1 LGGEAVTI
9 SVLSGLLGGLGLFIY
24 GMTQMG
30 EGLQKAA
37 GDRMRRI
44 LEVLTARTWMGVTV
58 GAVVTA
64 VVQSSSAT
72 TVMLVSFVNAGL
84 MTLRQAVGVVMGAN
98 IGTTVT
104 AQLIAFDLSDLALPA
119 VGLGFVIT
127 FFSRR
132 KIHKYLGQIVLGFGL
147 LFLGMTVMTDTMRPL
162 RDNPAFVR
170 WMANLGEKPILGVLA
185 GLAMTMI
192 IQSSSATIGLL
203 MAAASQGIVGF
214 DAAVPVLFGDNIGT
228 CITAVLAS
236 VGANLSARRTAVVH
250 VLFNV
255 FGTILFLG
263 LLQLFKTF
271 VYMVTPSSDIA
282 RLIANAHT
290 SFNVLNTLVWLP
302 MAGVLARIATALCP
316 GKEFILERG
325 PKYLDKRM
333 LSTPSVALQLAV
345 RELVRMA
352 GIAREMV
359 KDAGEALLTG
369 RPSAVAKS
377 INAREDLVDNL
388 QAEIILYLSTVM
400 AQGVMTQPQSTRLA
414 GMLHVVNDIE
424 RIGDHAVN
432 ISEFAIDKVEQGLE
446 FSDEAKAELR
456 DLFERVDEVISDAVQ
471 ALEKNDPALAQDVW
485 EKEKYIDE
493 LEDVLRT
500 SHLRRLNQG
509 RCSPASGVIYV
520 EVVDNLE
527 RMADHAVNLADAVVQ
542 NAVPSQ
548 D

>member
-1 LGGEAVTI
+1 MTI
-9 SVLSGLLGGLGLFIY
+9 SVIAGLLGGLGLFIY
-24 GMTQMG
+24 GMMQMG

-37 GDRMRRI
+37 GDRMRKI
-44 LEVLTARTWMGVTV
+44 LEVLTARTWMGVIV
-58 GAVVTA
+58 GTVVTA
-64 VVQSSSAT
+64 VIQSSSAT

-84 MTLRQAVGVVMGAN
+84 MTLKQAVGVIMGAN
-98 IGTTVT
+98 IGTTMT
-104 AQLIAFDLSDLALPA
+104 AQLIAFNLSDLALPA
-119 VGLGFVIT
+119 VGLGFIIT
-127 FFSRR
+127 FFSRK
-132 KIHKYLGQIVLGFGL
+132 KIHKYLGQVILGFGL
-147 LFLGMTVMTDTMRPL
+147 LFLGMTIMTDTMKPL
-162 RDNPAFVR
+162 RGDPAFVR
-170 WMANLGEKPILGVLA
+170 WIGNLGKYPFLGVLA
-185 GLAMTMI
+185 GLAMTVI

-255 FGTILFLG
+255 FGTILFLS
-263 LLQLFKTF
+263 LLQLFKAF
-271 VYMVTPSSDIA
+271 VYMVTPSGDIE

-302 MAGVLARIATALCP
+302 MAGVLARIATAACP
-316 GKEFILERG
+316 GKEIIMEHG

-352 GIAREMV
+352 GLAREMV
-359 KDAGEALLTG
+359 KDAGEALLAG
-369 RPSAVAKS
+369 RPSAVSKS
-377 INAREDLVDNL
+377 INAREDVVDNL

-400 AQGVMTQPQSTRLA
+400 AQGVLTQPQSTRLA

-456 DLFERVDEVISDAVQ
+456 DLFRRVDEVISDAVQ

-493 LEDVLRT
+493 LEEVLRT

-542 NAVPSQ
+542 NAVPPHE
-548 D
+548 

>member
-1 LGGEAVTI
+1 MTI
-9 SVLSGLLGGLGLFIY
+9 SLISGLLGGLGLFIY
-24 GMTQMG
+24 GMMQMG
-30 EGLQKAA
+30 DGLQKAA

-44 LEVLTARTWMGVTV
+44 LEALTARTWMGVIV

-64 VVQSSSAT
+64 VIQSSSAT

-84 MTLRQAVGVVMGAN
+84 MTLKQAVGVIMGAN
-98 IGTTVT
+98 IGTTMT

-119 VGLGFVIT
+119 VGLGFIIT
-127 FFSRR
+127 FFSRK
-132 KIHKYLGQIVLGFGL
+132 KIHKYLGQVILGFGL

-162 RDNPAFVR
+162 RDNPAFVQ
-170 WMANLGEKPILGVLA
+170 WIANFGKYPFLGVLA

-203 MAAASQGIVGF
+203 MAAASQGLVGF
-214 DAAVPVLFGDNIGT
+214 DAAIPVLFGDNIGT

-236 VGANLSARRTAVVH
+236 IGASLSARRTAIVH

-255 FGTILFLG
+255 FGTILFLT
-263 LLQLFKTF
+263 LLPLFKTF
-271 VYMVTPSSDIA
+271 VHMVTPSGDIE

-302 MAGVLARIATALCP
+302 MAGLLARVATVVYP
-316 GKEFILERG
+316 GQEIVVEQG

-345 RELVRMA
+345 KELVRMA

-359 KDAGEALLTG
+359 KDAGQALLAG
-369 RPSAVAKS
+369 KPSAVSKS
-377 INAREDLVDNL
+377 INAREEVVDNL
-388 QAEIILYLSTVM
+388 QAEIILYLSTLM
-400 AQGVMTQPQSTRLA
+400 AQGVLTQPQSTRLA

-432 ISEFAIDKVEQGLE
+432 ISEFAIDRVEQGLE
-446 FSDEAKAELR
+446 FSDEAKSELG
-456 DLFERVDEVISDAVQ
+456 DLFRRVDEVISDAVQ

-542 NAVPSQ
+542 NAVPPHE
-548 D
+548 

>member
-1 LGGEAVTI
+1 MTI

>member
-1 LGGEAVTI
+1 MTI
-9 SVLSGLLGGLGLFIY
+9 SLISGLLGGLGLFIY
-24 GMTQMG
+24 GMLQMG
-30 EGLQKAA
+30 DGLQKAA
-37 GDRMRRI
+37 GDRMRKI
-44 LEVLTARTWMGVTV
+44 LEALTARTWMGVIV
-58 GAVVTA
+58 GTIVTA
-64 VVQSSSAT
+64 VIQSSSAT

-84 MTLRQAVGVVMGAN
+84 MTLKQAVGVIMGAN
-98 IGTTVT
+98 IGTTMT
-104 AQLIAFDLSDLALPA
+104 AQLIAFDLADLALPA
-119 VGLGFVIT
+119 VGLGFIIT
-127 FFSRR
+127 FFSRK
-132 KIHKYLGQIVLGFGL
+132 KIHKYLGQVILGFGL

-162 RDNPAFVR
+162 RDNPAFVQ
-170 WMANLGEKPILGVLA
+170 WIANFGKYPLLGVLA

-203 MAAASQGIVGF
+203 MAAASQGLVGF
-214 DAAVPVLFGDNIGT
+214 DEAIPVLFGDNIGT
-228 CITAVLAS
+228 CVTAVLAS
-236 VGANLSARRTAVVH
+236 IGASLSARRTAIVH

-255 FGTILFLG
+255 FGTILFLT
-263 LLQLFKTF
+263 LLPFFKTF
-271 VYMVTPSSDIA
+271 VHVVTPSGDIE

-302 MAGVLARIATALCP
+302 MAGLLARVATAVYP
-316 GKEFILERG
+316 GQEIVMEQG

-345 RELVRMA
+345 KELVRMA

-359 KDAGEALLTG
+359 KDAGQALLAG
-369 RPSAVAKS
+369 KPSTVSKS
-377 INAREDLVDNL
+377 INAREEVVDNL
-388 QAEIILYLSTVM
+388 QAEIILYLSTLM
-400 AQGVMTQPQSTRLA
+400 AQGVLTQPQSTRLA

-446 FSDEAKAELR
+446 FSDEAKSELG
-456 DLFERVDEVISDAVQ
+456 DLFRRVDEVISDAVQ

-542 NAVPSQ
+542 NAVPPHE
-548 D
+548 

>member
-1 LGGEAVTI
+1 MTI
-9 SVLSGLLGGLGLFIY
+9 SLISGLLGGLGLFIY
-24 GMTQMG
+24 GMMQMG
-30 EGLQKAA
+30 DGLQKAA
-37 GDRMRRI
+37 GDKMRRI
-44 LEVLTARTWMGVTV
+44 LEALTARTWMGVIV

-64 VVQSSSAT
+64 VIQSSSAT

-84 MTLRQAVGVVMGAN
+84 MTLKQAVGVIMGAN
-98 IGTTVT
+98 IGTTMT

-119 VGLGFVIT
+119 VGLGFIIT
-127 FFSRR
+127 FFSRK
-132 KIHKYLGQIVLGFGL
+132 KIHKYLGQVILGFGL
-147 LFLGMTVMTDTMRPL
+147 LFLGMTVMADTMRPL
-162 RDNPAFVR
+162 RNNPAFVQ
-170 WMANLGEKPILGVLA
+170 WIANFGKYPFLGVLA

-203 MAAASQGIVGF
+203 MAAASQGLVGF
-214 DAAVPVLFGDNIGT
+214 DAAIPVLFGDNIGT

-236 VGANLSARRTAVVH
+236 IGASLSARRTALAH

-255 FGTILFLG
+255 FGTILFLT
-263 LLQLFKTF
+263 LLPFFKTF
-271 VYMVTPSSDIA
+271 VHVVTPSGDIE

-302 MAGVLARIATALCP
+302 MAGLLARVATVVYP
-316 GKEFILERG
+316 GQEIVVEQG

-345 RELVRMA
+345 KELVRMA

-359 KDAGEALLTG
+359 KDAGQALLAG
-369 RPSAVAKS
+369 KPSAVSKS
-377 INAREDLVDNL
+377 INAREEVVDNL
-388 QAEIILYLSTVM
+388 QAEIILYLSTLM
-400 AQGVMTQPQSTRLA
+400 AQGVLTQPQSTRLA

-432 ISEFAIDKVEQGLE
+432 ISEFAIDRVEQGLE
-446 FSDEAKAELR
+446 FSDEAKSELG
-456 DLFERVDEVISDAVQ
+456 DLFRRVDEVISDAVR

-542 NAVPSQ
+542 NAVPPHE
-548 D
+548 

>member
-1 LGGEAVTI
+1 MTI
-9 SVLSGLLGGLGLFIY
+9 SLISGLLGGLGLFIY
-24 GMTQMG
+24 GMMQMG
-30 EGLQKAA
+30 DGLQKAA

-44 LEVLTARTWMGVTV
+44 LEALTARTWMGVIV

-64 VVQSSSAT
+64 VIQSSSAT

-84 MTLRQAVGVVMGAN
+84 MTLKQAVGVIMGAN
-98 IGTTVT
+98 IGTTMT

-119 VGLGFVIT
+119 VGLGFIIT
-127 FFSRR
+127 FFSRK
-132 KIHKYLGQIVLGFGL
+132 KIHKYLGQVILGFGL

-162 RDNPAFVR
+162 RDNPAFVQ
-170 WMANLGEKPILGVLA
+170 WIANFGKYPFLGVLA

-203 MAAASQGIVGF
+203 MAAASQGLVGF
-214 DAAVPVLFGDNIGT
+214 DAAIPVLFGDNIGT

-236 VGANLSARRTAVVH
+236 IGASLSARRTALAH

-255 FGTILFLG
+255 FGTILFLT
-263 LLQLFKTF
+263 LLPLFKTF
-271 VYMVTPSSDIA
+271 VHMVTPSGDIE

-302 MAGVLARIATALCP
+302 MAGLLARVATVVYP
-316 GKEFILERG
+316 GQEIVVEQG

-345 RELVRMA
+345 KELVRMA

-359 KDAGEALLTG
+359 KDAGQALLAG
-369 RPSAVAKS
+369 KPSAVSKS
-377 INAREDLVDNL
+377 INAREEVVDNL
-388 QAEIILYLSTVM
+388 QAEIILYLSTLM
-400 AQGVMTQPQSTRLA
+400 AQGVLTQPQSTRLA

-432 ISEFAIDKVEQGLE
+432 ISEFAIDRVEQGLE
-446 FSDEAKAELR
+446 FSDEAKSELG
-456 DLFERVDEVISDAVQ
+456 DLFRRVDEVISDAVQ

-542 NAVPSQ
+542 NAVPPHE
-548 D
+548 

>member
-1 LGGEAVTI
+1 MTI
-9 SVLSGLLGGLGLFIY
+9 SLISGLLGGLGLFIY
-24 GMTQMG
+24 GMMQMG
-30 EGLQKAA
+30 DGLQKAA

-44 LEVLTARTWMGVTV
+44 LEALTSRTWMGVIV
-58 GAVVTA
+58 GTIVTA
-64 VVQSSSAT
+64 VIQSSSAT

-84 MTLRQAVGVVMGAN
+84 MTLKQAVGVIMGAN
-98 IGTTVT
+98 IGTTMT

-119 VGLGFVIT
+119 VGLGFIIT
-127 FFSRR
+127 FFARK
-132 KIHKYLGQIVLGFGL
+132 KIHKYLGQVVLGFGL

-162 RDNPAFVR
+162 RDNPAFVQ
-170 WMANLGEKPILGVLA
+170 WIANFGKYPLLGVLA
-185 GLAMTMI
+185 GVAMTMI

-203 MAAASQGIVGF
+203 MAAASQGLVGF
-214 DAAVPVLFGDNIGT
+214 DAAIPVLFGDNIGT

-236 VGANLSARRTAVVH
+236 IGASLSARRTALAH

-255 FGTILFLG
+255 FGTILFLT
-263 LLQLFKTF
+263 LLPFFKTF
-271 VYMVTPSSDIA
+271 VHVVTPSGDIE

-302 MAGVLARIATALCP
+302 MAGLLARVATAVYP
-316 GKEFILERG
+316 GQEIVMEQG

-345 RELVRMA
+345 KELVRMA

-359 KDAGEALLTG
+359 KDAGQALLAG
-369 RPSAVAKS
+369 KPSAVSKS
-377 INAREDLVDNL
+377 INAREEVVDNL
-388 QAEIILYLSTVM
+388 QAEIILYLSTLM
-400 AQGVMTQPQSTRLA
+400 AQGVLTQPQSTRLA

-432 ISEFAIDKVEQGLE
+432 ISEFAIDRVEQGLE
-446 FSDEAKAELR
+446 FSDEAKSELG
-456 DLFERVDEVISDAVQ
+456 DLFRRVDEVISDAVQ

-485 EKEKYIDE
+485 EKERYIDE

-542 NAVPSQ
+542 NAVSPHE
-548 D
+548 

>member
-1 LGGEAVTI
+1 MTI
-9 SVLSGLLGGLGLFIY
+9 SLISGLLGGLGLFIY
-24 GMTQMG
+24 GMLQMG
-30 EGLQKAA
+30 DGLQKAA
-37 GDRMRRI
+37 GDRMRKI
-44 LEVLTARTWMGVTV
+44 LEALTARTWLGVIV
-58 GAVVTA
+58 GTIVTA
-64 VVQSSSAT
+64 VIQSSSAT

-84 MTLRQAVGVVMGAN
+84 MTLKQAVGVIMGAN
-98 IGTTVT
+98 IGTTMT
-104 AQLIAFDLSDLALPA
+104 AQLIAFDLADLALPA
-119 VGLGFVIT
+119 VGLGFIIT
-127 FFSRR
+127 FFSRK
-132 KIHKYLGQIVLGFGL
+132 KIHKYLGQVILGFGL

-162 RDNPAFVR
+162 RDNPAFVQ
-170 WMANLGEKPILGVLA
+170 WIANFGKYPLLGVLA

-203 MAAASQGIVGF
+203 MAAASQGLVGF
-214 DAAVPVLFGDNIGT
+214 DAAIPVLFGDNIGT

-236 VGANLSARRTAVVH
+236 IGASLSARRTAIVH

-255 FGTILFLG
+255 FGTILFLT
-263 LLQLFKTF
+263 LLPFFKTF
-271 VYMVTPSSDIA
+271 VHVVTPTGDIE

-302 MAGVLARIATALCP
+302 MAGLLARIATAVYP
-316 GKEFILERG
+316 GQEIVMEQG

-345 RELVRMA
+345 KELVRMA

-359 KDAGEALLTG
+359 KDAGQALLAG
-369 RPSAVAKS
+369 KPSAVSKS
-377 INAREDLVDNL
+377 INAREEVVDNL
-388 QAEIILYLSTVM
+388 QAEIILYLSTLM
-400 AQGVMTQPQSTRLA
+400 AQGVLTQPQSTRLA

-446 FSDEAKAELR
+446 FSDEAKSELG
-456 DLFERVDEVISDAVQ
+456 DLFRRVDEVISDAVQ

-542 NAVPSQ
+542 NAVPPHE
-548 D
+548 

>member
-1 LGGEAVTI
+1 MTI
-9 SVLSGLLGGLGLFIY
+9 SLISGLLGGLGLFIY
-24 GMTQMG
+24 GMMQMG
-30 EGLQKAA
+30 DGLQKAA

-44 LEVLTARTWMGVTV
+44 LEALTARTWMGVIV

-64 VVQSSSAT
+64 VIQSSSAT

-84 MTLRQAVGVVMGAN
+84 MTLKQAVGVIMGAN
-98 IGTTVT
+98 IGTTMT

-119 VGLGFVIT
+119 VGLGFIIT
-127 FFSRR
+127 FFSRK
-132 KIHKYLGQIVLGFGL
+132 KIHKYLGQVILGFGL
-147 LFLGMTVMTDTMRPL
+147 LFLGMTVMADTMRPL
-162 RDNPAFVR
+162 RNNPAFVQ
-170 WMANLGEKPILGVLA
+170 WIANFGKYPLLGVLV
-185 GLAMTMI
+185 GLAMTVI

-203 MAAASQGIVGF
+203 MAAASQGLVGF
-214 DAAVPVLFGDNIGT
+214 DAAIPVLFGDNIGT

-236 VGANLSARRTAVVH
+236 IGASLSARRTALAH

-255 FGTILFLG
+255 FGTILFLT
-263 LLQLFKTF
+263 LLPFFKTF
-271 VYMVTPSSDIA
+271 VHVVTPSGDIE

-302 MAGVLARIATALCP
+302 MAGLLARIATVVYP
-316 GKEFILERG
+316 GQEIVVEQG

-345 RELVRMA
+345 KELVRMA

-359 KDAGEALLTG
+359 KDAGQALLAG
-369 RPSAVAKS
+369 KPSAVSKS
-377 INAREDLVDNL
+377 INAREEVVDNL
-388 QAEIILYLSTVM
+388 QAEIILYLSTLM
-400 AQGVMTQPQSTRLA
+400 AQGVLTQPQSTRLA

-432 ISEFAIDKVEQGLE
+432 ISEFAIDRVEQGLE
-446 FSDEAKAELR
+446 FSDEAKSELG
-456 DLFERVDEVISDAVQ
+456 DLFRRVDEVISDAVQ

-542 NAVPSQ
+542 NAVPPHE
-548 D
+548 

>member
-1 LGGEAVTI
+1 MTI
-9 SVLSGLLGGLGLFIY
+9 SLISGLLGGLGLFIY
-24 GMTQMG
+24 GMMQMG
-30 EGLQKAA
+30 DGLQKAA

-44 LEVLTARTWMGVTV
+44 LEALTSRTWMGVIV
-58 GAVVTA
+58 GTIVTA
-64 VVQSSSAT
+64 VIQSSSAT

-84 MTLRQAVGVVMGAN
+84 MTLKQAVGVIMGAN
-98 IGTTVT
+98 IGTTMT

-119 VGLGFVIT
+119 VGLGFIIT
-127 FFSRR
+127 FFARK
-132 KIHKYLGQIVLGFGL
+132 KIHKYLGQVVLGFGL

-162 RDNPAFVR
+162 RDNPAFVQ
-170 WMANLGEKPILGVLA
+170 WIANFGKYPLLGVLA
-185 GLAMTMI
+185 GVAMTMI

-203 MAAASQGIVGF
+203 MAAASQGLVGF
-214 DAAVPVLFGDNIGT
+214 DAAIPVLFGDNIGT

-236 VGANLSARRTAVVH
+236 IGASLSARRTALAH

-255 FGTILFLG
+255 FGTILFLT
-263 LLQLFKTF
+263 LLPFFKTF
-271 VYMVTPSSDIA
+271 VHVVTPSGDIE

-302 MAGVLARIATALCP
+302 MAGLLARVATAVYP
-316 GKEFILERG
+316 GQEIVMEQG

-345 RELVRMA
+345 KELVRMA

-359 KDAGEALLTG
+359 KDAGQALLAG
-369 RPSAVAKS
+369 KPSAVSKS
-377 INAREDLVDNL
+377 INAREEVVDNL
-388 QAEIILYLSTVM
+388 QAEIILYLSTLM
-400 AQGVMTQPQSTRLA
+400 AQGVLTQPQSTRLA

-432 ISEFAIDKVEQGLE
+432 ISEFAIDRVEQGLE
-446 FSDEAKAELR
+446 FSDEAKSELG
-456 DLFERVDEVISDAVQ
+456 DLFRRVDEVISDAVQ

-485 EKEKYIDE
+485 EKERYIDE

-542 NAVPSQ
+542 NAVPPHE
-548 D
+548 

>member
-1 LGGEAVTI
+1 MTI
-9 SVLSGLLGGLGLFIY
+9 SLISGLLGGLGLFIY
-24 GMTQMG
+24 GMMQMG
-30 EGLQKAA
+30 DGLQKAA

-44 LEVLTARTWMGVTV
+44 LEALTARTWMGVIV

-64 VVQSSSAT
+64 VIQSSSAT

-84 MTLRQAVGVVMGAN
+84 MTLKQAVGVIMGAN
-98 IGTTVT
+98 IGTTIT

-119 VGLGFVIT
+119 VGLGFIIA
-127 FFSRR
+127 FFSRK
-132 KIHKYLGQIVLGFGL
+132 KIHKYLGQVILGFGL
-147 LFLGMTVMTDTMRPL
+147 LFLGMTVMADTMKPL
-162 RDNPAFVR
+162 RNNPAFVQ
-170 WMANLGEKPILGVLA
+170 WIANFGKYPLLGVLV
-185 GLAMTMI
+185 GLAMTVI

-203 MAAASQGIVGF
+203 MAAASQGLVGF
-214 DAAVPVLFGDNIGT
+214 DTAIPVLFGDNIGT
-228 CITAVLAS
+228 CVTAVLAS
-236 VGANLSARRTAVVH
+236 IGASLSARRTALAH

-255 FGTILFLG
+255 FGTILFLA
-263 LLQLFKTF
+263 LLPFFKTF
-271 VYMVTPSSDIA
+271 VHVVTPSGNIE

-302 MAGVLARIATALCP
+302 MAGVLARIATTVYP
-316 GKEFILERG
+316 GQEIVMEHG
-325 PKYLDKRM
+325 PKYLDRRM

-345 RELVRMA
+345 KELVRMA

-359 KDAGEALLTG
+359 KDAGQALLAG
-369 RPSAVAKS
+369 KPSAVSKS
-377 INAREDLVDNL
+377 INAREEVVDNL
-388 QAEIILYLSTVM
+388 QSEIILYLSTLM
-400 AQGVMTQPQSTRLA
+400 AQGVLTQPQSTRLA

-432 ISEFAIDKVEQGLE
+432 ISEFAIDRVEQGLE
-446 FSDEAKAELR
+446 FSDEAKSELG
-456 DLFERVDEVISDAVQ
+456 DLFRRVDEVISDAVQ

-509 RCSPASGVIYV
+509 TCSPASGVIYV

-542 NAVPSQ
+542 NAVPPHE
-548 D
+548 